1 MKITYIEVEA
11 NAEELK
17 TTNSVSD
24 NFLGVLNRC
33 LAKARYADCEQT
45 DDICEDDVED

>member
-1 MKITYIEVEA
+1 MKITYIEIEA

-17 TTNSVSD
+17 TTNTVSD

-33 LAKARYADCEQT
+33 MEKARYGTTEPIEEEDAEEQ
-45 DDICEDDVED
+45 DG